1 MKKIA
6 VIAISIFFVA
16 SMAYSS
22 GQKDE
27 STKKWPTKE
36 ITFVYKSKAG
46 SGGDIM
52 LRNLGKALTNEL
64 GQPVVI
70 ENITGSSGYKAWSH
84 VKKSAP
90 DGYTFCGIS
99 SSFITSPLLNNMDI
113 VPEDFDVVS
122 VLYEDPLIIYCRP
135 DTWNSFD
142 DFIKDARDNPGKI
155 KIGGGTPG
163 SIDFTVFRM
172 FERETKVDISEVPFT
187 GGGDAT
193 IAVVGKHLD
202 IGIGEYAEILPMV
215 EAGKL
220 KILVSFNEIK
230 DSGVNSLKDYGYNI
244 PVKKIRAMLAP
255 KGTPSEII
263 DNLYGSIKKVSEN
276 DPDMLNYIKTNHL
289 VPILMPPS
297 ESKKFLSEQ
306 RAIIKAGIE

>member
-1 MKKIA
+1 MKKITA
-6 VIAISIFFVA
+6 ITIAIFFVA
-16 SMAYSS
+16 SMVYSS

-27 STKKWPTKE
+27 SSEKWPTKE

-64 GQPVVI
+64 GQPIVV

-113 VPEDFDVVS
+113 LPEDFDVVS

-135 DTWNSFD
+135 DTWDSFD
-142 DFIKDARDNPGKI
+142 EFIKDAKDNPGKI

-172 FERETKVDISEVPFT
+172 FEKETGVDISEVPFT

-202 IGIGEYAEILPMV
+202 IGIGEYAEVLPMV

-220 KILVSFNEIK
+220 KVLVSFNEIK
-230 DSGVNSLKDYGYNI
+230 DSGVKSMSDYGYSI
-244 PVKKIRAMLAP
+244 PVRKIRGMLAP
-255 KGTPSEII
+255 KGTPADIKEV
-263 DNLYGSIKKVSEN
+263 LYNSIKKVSEN

-289 VPILMPPS
+289 VPLLMNPEDS
-297 ESKKFLSEQ
+297 RKFLSEQ
-306 RAIIKAGIE
+306 REIIKSGM